1 MYVALWS
8 VGPKLGCHEVC
19 RMQSVDVARRGLPR
33 KDAEVGWDVEW
44 LVEVIDRRAHGR
56 LERERVEELA

>member
-1 MYVALWS
+1 
-8 VGPKLGCHEVC
+8 
-19 RMQSVDVARRGLPR
+19 MQSVDVARRGLPR